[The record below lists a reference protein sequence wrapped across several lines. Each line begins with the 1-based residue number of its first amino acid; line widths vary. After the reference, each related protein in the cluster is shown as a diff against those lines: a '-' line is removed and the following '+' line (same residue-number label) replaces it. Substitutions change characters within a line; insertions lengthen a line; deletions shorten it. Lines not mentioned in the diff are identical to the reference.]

1 MYPNVSGLCNMCKNQ
16 EGTLTHQFR
25 TCPKL
30 HSFWTSLFDFFSK
43 AFVKLW
49 EPDPLVAILG
59 ATGDMTLN
67 SGRDK
72 WPVFLGSVLAK
83 KLILQMW
90 KSEAAPTFEMWLREL
105 GEILHVEKLRFKIA
119 GRKKA
124 FDKAWGPVLEYL
136 RDLREDD
143 GVG

>member
-1 MYPNVSGLCNMCKNQ
+1 MFRLCVICVRIKKVPLLINFGLAPSSTHSGLLC
-16 EGTLTHQFR
+16 LT
-25 TCPKL
+25 
-30 HSFWTSLFDFFSK
+30 FFPK

-124 FDKAWGPVLEYL
+124 FDKAWGPVLEYV